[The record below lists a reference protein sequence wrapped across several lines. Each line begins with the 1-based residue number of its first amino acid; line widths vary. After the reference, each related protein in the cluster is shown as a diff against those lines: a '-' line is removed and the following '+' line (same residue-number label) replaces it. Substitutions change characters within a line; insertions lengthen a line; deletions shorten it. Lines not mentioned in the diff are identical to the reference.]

1 MWHERLLAAA
11 NAHREPDAV
20 EVRPVPSPLAGGDG
34 GGGTG
39 GEGGGD
45 GEDGGGGGKES
56 TIPE

>member
-11 NAHREPDAV
+11 HAHREPDTV

-34 GGGTG
+34 GGGEGTG
-39 GEGGGD
+39 G
-45 GEDGGGGGKES
+45 GEDGGRKES

>member
-1 MWHERLLAAA
+1 MAAA